1 MAKGSIAKDN
11 VIAKISEAFGQDYVG
26 VYDKKV
32 YVFADDGGEKVQ
44 IAISMTC
51 PKVPVG
57 VVAAPAKDGI
67 DFEDTSTPIIAPT
80 AFEPAEISDDERAN
94 VAALMARLGL

>member
-1 MAKGSIAKDN
+1 MARGNIAKDN
-11 VIAKISEAFGQDYVG
+11 LINLFIDANKENYVG
-26 VYDKKV
+26 CYDKK
-32 YVFADDGGEKVQ
+32 YYFWSDDGGEKVQ

-80 AFEPAEISDDERAN
+80 AFEPAEISDEERAN